1 MKKVL
6 YRAKKTKKIIS
17 FVQNPLSL
25 WIKDSIMGL
34 YSLSIGKLQMRN
46 QHSGLF
52 FRNNLFVTDHIDDIE
67 RLKSPCRIDA
77 VTIFICM
84 GGKVNCSVN
93 LKHYLIGSNM
103 ILVNFPDDIIQI
115 HSAEN
120 LEAYA
125 VLISTDFL
133 KELEID
139 FRQRSDFYLDVRR
152 NAVCQLPHAEI
163 AALNPYYT
171 LLCNNIGKLG
181 KLKAES
187 PAIIKGI
194 VQAFSYTVISLMR
207 FFQKQDNNEETSEMA
222 RNKQLFNK
230 FMALVKQSR
239 GCQRGVKYYADK
251 LCITPNYLSGSIK
264 DYTGKLATEWVNEY
278 VIMEAKI
285 LLKDSDIS
293 IQQIAYR
300 LKFPSQSSFGKY
312 FKLQVGIGPREFRNI
327 TL

>member
-1 MKKVL
+1 MFEVKKSCIEQKA
-6 YRAKKTKKIIS
+6 RKKSSPLFKIRYLCR
-17 FVQNPLSL
+17 Q
-25 WIKDSIMGL
+25 KDSIMGL

-52 FRNNLFVTDHIDDIE
+52 FRNNLFITDHIDDIE

-93 LKHYLIGSNM
+93 LKHYPIGSNM

-139 FRQRSDFYLDVRR
+139 FRQRSDFYLDIRR
-152 NAVCQLPHAEI
+152 NAVCQLPQTEI

-171 LLCNNIGKLG
+171 LLCNNIGKLR
-181 KLKAES
+181 AES
-187 PAIIKGI
+187 PAIIRGI

-207 FFQKQDNNEETSEMA
+207 FFQKQEKNEETSETA
-222 RNKQLFNK
+222 RNKQLFHK
-230 FMALVKQSR
+230 FMALLKQSH
-239 GCQRGVKYYADK
+239 GCQRGVKYYADQ
-251 LCITPNYLSGSIK
+251 LCITPNYLSGAIK
-264 DYTGKLATEWVNEY
+264 DYTGKSATEWVNEY

-327 TL
+327 PL